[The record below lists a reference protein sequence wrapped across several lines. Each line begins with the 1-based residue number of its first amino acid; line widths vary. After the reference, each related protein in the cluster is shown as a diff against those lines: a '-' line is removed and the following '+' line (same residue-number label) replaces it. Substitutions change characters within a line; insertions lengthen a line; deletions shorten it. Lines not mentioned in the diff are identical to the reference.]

1 MEVLYLHI
9 GTHKTGTTSLQTFFR
24 DNSALLKKKGIVYP
38 KTGRARMGAHHHLI
52 SAISVPPHPEF
63 KPKKSFTDYIAE
75 LNNEVAEDARCLIS
89 TEILNEIIDF
99 SRLELFKTVAKKV
112 KIIVYLRRQDHFL
125 ESGYSFEVRRG
136 YTMSF
141 AHYCTEW
148 SLNYADLCGRY
159 ADIFGKEN
167 IIVRPYEKRQFHGG
181 DIFSDFL
188 DVLGLELT
196 DAYRLP
202 RKNPNPSLSRDALE
216 YMYCIN
222 RLPLTKEEVLA
233 FSPIILAFSGRAGKD
248 AIFLPHDMLSHR
260 ERAALMAPYLEGNEE
275 VAREYLGRT
284 DGKLFY
290 EPLGG
295 SDETDAP
302 YPGLTD
308 ERVTDITRFILDRS
322 KFAVMVLKDGIRA
335 GLASDE
341 PGEYQSAKTL
351 SVALKCK
358 PFFLERSTVSF
369 LRYVNRK
376 KQNAKEVI
384 KRCVVKLLNR

>member
-1 MEVLYLHI
+1 
-9 GTHKTGTTSLQTFFR
+9 
-24 DNSALLKKKGIVYP
+24 
-38 KTGRARMGAHHHLI
+38 
-52 SAISVPPHPEF
+52 
-63 KPKKSFTDYIAE
+63 
-75 LNNEVAEDARCLIS
+75 
-89 TEILNEIIDF
+89 
-99 SRLELFKTVAKKV
+99 
-112 KIIVYLRRQDHFL
+112 
-125 ESGYSFEVRRG
+125 
-136 YTMSF
+136 
-141 AHYCTEW
+141 
-148 SLNYADLCGRY
+148 
-159 ADIFGKEN
+159 
-167 IIVRPYEKRQFHGG
+167 
-181 DIFSDFL
+181 
-188 DVLGLELT
+188 
-196 DAYRLP
+196 
-202 RKNPNPSLSRDALE
+202 
-216 YMYCIN
+216 MYCIN

-384 KRCVVKLLNR
+384 KQCVVKLLNR